1 MGDFWKNMNFYLL
14 LKKNMSKNIGKN
26 VSSKYSQK
34 TLYHAKKSVTDVLK
48 TTSKIVIQKT
58 AEATDNLIGNKT
70 EKII

>member
-1 MGDFWKNMNFYLL
+1 
-14 LKKNMSKNIGKN
+14 MSKNIGKN

-70 EKII
+70 EKIIQHRIAMRIIRKHLKN

>member
-1 MGDFWKNMNFYLL
+1 
-14 LKKNMSKNIGKN
+14 MSKNIGKN